1 MKLYD
6 TSKIRN
12 FCLLG
17 HGNSGKTSLAEAML
31 YTAGSIEKL
40 GRTRDGNTATDFDPE
55 EIKRKFSISTAVAN
69 CDWGGLKFNIIDT
82 PGFFDF
88 EGELQQGVRVADAAI
103 IVLSGKSGLT
113 VGAEKAWK
121 YAEKHKLP
129 KIFFINKVD
138 DERVDYYKVLDQ
150 LREKYG
156 KRIAPFQIP
165 IREGEKITGFVNV
178 VEKEARKF
186 QGDRTVTAS
195 IPEEMAADIEPIR
208 NMINEAVAESSE
220 ELMDRFFAG
229 EEFTLEETYAAL
241 RSGVARGE
249 IVPVLC
255 GSAYNKLGISSLMNA
270 ILAYFPAPDTDEYI
284 PAKKTDGTE
293 ARRKVSVNDPLAAL
307 VFKTIADPYVGKL
320 SYFKVYSG
328 TMTPDT
334 TVYNP
339 NKEKNERVGKI
350 FTLIGKKQTEV
361 EKLSA
366 GDIGAVAKLAYTETG
381 DTLCSLSDHVILEGI
396 DFVKPNMSMAV
407 VPKAKGDEEK
417 ISSSLAKL
425 ASEDKTFSLV
435 RNHET
440 HESVIS
446 GVGEQHINVICSK
459 LEGKF
464 GVSVNLKEPKTP
476 YREAIKSKVRAE
488 GKHKKQSG
496 GHGQYGHVIIEF
508 EPVYDADE
516 LVFEEKVV
524 GGAVPK
530 NFFPAVEKGLRDAM
544 KEGVLAGYP
553 MVNLKATLMDGS
565 YHAVDSSEMAFKTA
579 ASIAYKEG
587 LPKANPVIL
596 EPVGNAK
603 VLVPNNYT
611 GDVVGD
617 LNKRRGRIL
626 GMNPVDNIST
636 EIEAIVPASE
646 MKKYAT
652 DLRAITNG
660 RGSFSYE
667 VTNYEEAP
675 QVIAEQV
682 IKEAKQ

>member
-1 MKLYD
+1 M
-6 TSKIRN
+6 TNTENIRN
-12 FCLLG
+12 MCMLS
-17 HGNSGKTSLAEAML
+17 HSNAGKTSLVEAML
-31 YTAGSIEKL
+31 HKAGMVDRI
-40 GRTRDGNTATDFDPE
+40 GRVEDGNTVSDFDAE
-55 EIKRKFSISTAVAN
+55 EIKRQISLNTSIIPIEWNGAKIN
-69 CDWGGLKFNIIDT
+69 LLDT
-82 PGFFDF
+82 PGTPDF
-88 EGELQQGVRVADAAI
+88 IGEQLEGASVCGSAL
-103 IVLSGKSGLT
+103 IVVSGKSGVSAGT
-113 VGAEKAWK
+113 EKAWNIAK
-121 YAEKHKLP
+121 TKAKIVFVNKLEDPKADYA
-129 KIFFINKVD
+129 KVV
-138 DERVDYYKVLDQ
+138 EELNSAFGRC
-150 LREKYG
+150 
-156 KRIAPFQIP
+156 IAPFTFP
-165 IREGEKITGFVNV
+165 IKEGDKLTGFVDV
-178 VEKEARKF
+178 IKMRAKMFSPDGDTHKYEEVPAAYKEIA
-186 QGDRTVTAS
+186 DRS
-195 IPEEMAADIEPIR
+195 RDLLL
-208 NMINEAVAESSE
+208 EAVAEVSD
-220 ELMDRFFAG
+220 ELMEKYFAG
-229 EEFTLEETYAAL
+229 EEFTEDEIKAAL
-241 RSGVARGE
+241 KIGIKDGTV
-249 IVPVLC
+249 VPVIC
-255 GSAYNKLGISSLMNA
+255 GSVIAKIGITHLLNTIADYM
-270 ILAYFPAPDTDEYI
+270 PAPNEFMHI
-284 PAKKTDGTE
+284 EGENKKTGDIEEIICDSAKPT
-293 ARRKVSVNDPLAAL
+293 VLH
-307 VFKTIADPYVGKL
+307 VFKTVVDSYVGKL
-320 SYFKVYSG
+320 SYFKVLSG
-328 TMTPDT
+328 TITPDT
-334 TVYNP
+334 VLVNP
-339 NKEKNERVGKI
+339 ALGKEEKIGKI
-350 FTLIGKKQTEV
+350 FEICGKKQTEV
-361 EKLSA
+361 KELKA
-366 GDIGAVAKLAYTETG
+366 GDIGATAKLSVTETG
-381 DTLCSLSDHVILEGI
+381 DTLCDPAFPVAIGAISFPKPVLSLAIE
-396 DFVKPNMSMAV
+396 
-407 VPKAKGDEEK
+407 PKAKGDEEK
-417 ISSSLAKL
+417 ISASLAKL
-425 ASEDKTFSLV
+425 ASEDKTFTLT

-496 GHGQYGHVIIEF
+496 GHGQYGHVVIEF

-596 EPVGNAK
+596 EPVGTAK

-626 GMNPVDNIST
+626 GMNPVDNVNT
-636 EIEAIVPASE
+636 EVEAIVPASE

-652 DLRAITNG
+652 DLRALTNG

-667 VTNYEEAP
+667 ITNYEEAP

-682 IKEAKQ
+682 IKEAKA